1 MFAPA
6 RNIKSFYYVC
16 KNRTC
21 RFKLPADEIEG
32 IIIKRIKCLSSD
44 PEIMEKLIANT
55 NDKLMKDIPQL
66 KNRKTHLQKELIE
79 VKTFADGIMNKWT
92 AMARSAK
99 RSLS

>member
-1 MFAPA
+1 
-6 RNIKSFYYVC
+6 
-16 KNRTC
+16 
-21 RFKLPADEIEG
+21 
-32 IIIKRIKCLSSD
+32 
-44 PEIMEKLIANT
+44 MEKLIANT